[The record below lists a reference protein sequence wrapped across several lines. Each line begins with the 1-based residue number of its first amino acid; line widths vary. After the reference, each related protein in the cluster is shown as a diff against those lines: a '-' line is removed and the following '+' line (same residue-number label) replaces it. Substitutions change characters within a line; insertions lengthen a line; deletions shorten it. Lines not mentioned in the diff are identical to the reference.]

1 MSDPT
6 HAEGPTDPA
15 AARAKLGLGAE
26 QLKSLR
32 AFLDGRTFGVK
43 ITCDHTHAR
52 TEEWAGRMGVDM
64 EALVEALKELG
75 GECDCKVLARV
86 TLDKFGWTA

>member
-6 HAEGPTDPA
+6 QAGGPTDPA
-15 AARAKLGLGAE
+15 AARAKLGLEAD
-26 QLKSLR
+26 QFKSLR
-32 AFLDGRTFGVK
+32 AFLDGRTFGFK

-52 TEEWAGRMGVDM
+52 TEEWAGRMGIDV
-64 EALVEALKELG
+64 EALVEALKGWG

-86 TLDKFGWTA
+86 TPDRFGWTA